1 MISMT
6 LLGIGIGFINVSIYT
21 FTMIYAKQSK
31 QTATDYAVFQS
42 TLLLSE
48 IIGSSLSM
56 TLVEYFNYFVA
67 FLSALIAIIAIF
79 VLNKKYLK
87 LFT

>member
-1 MISMT
+1 MQF
-6 LLGIGIGFINVSIYT
+6 LLSILITVVSIYT

-48 IIGSSLSM
+48 IIGSSLYDTSR
-56 TLVEYFNYFVA
+56 
-67 FLSALIAIIAIF
+67 IF
-79 VLNKKYLK
+79 
-87 LFT
+87 

>member
-1 MISMT
+1 
-6 LLGIGIGFINVSIYT
+6 
-21 FTMIYAKQSK
+21 MIYAKQSK

-56 TLVEYFNYFVA
+56 TLAEYFNYFVA
-67 FLSALIAIIAIF
+67 FFSALMAIIAIF
-79 VLNKKYLK
+79 VINKKYLK

>member
-1 MISMT
+1 
-6 LLGIGIGFINVSIYT
+6 
-21 FTMIYAKQSK
+21 MIYAKQSK
-31 QTATDYAVFQS
+31 QTATDYAVFKS

-56 TLVEYFNYFVA
+56 TLAEYFNYLVA
-67 FLSALIAIIAIF
+67 FFSALMAIIAIF
-79 VLNKKYLK
+79 VIFVINKKYLK